1 MFFFSSRRRH
11 TRYWRDW
18 SSDVCSSDLN
28 EHSFFFQL
36 AGQVRG
42 CLVIPG
48 YYHTFIDKISGN
60 GTHANATCSYEI
72 YSFNVFYFHFDWVAN
87 LMTLSAMMSAESLYP
102 NLRMLSLRFCN
113 LLSSLTIVKA

>member
-1 MFFFSSRRRH
+1 MKAIQYIFILFFFLMIRRPPRS
-11 TRYWRDW
+11 TLFPYTTLFR
-18 SSDVCSSDLN
+18 S
-28 EHSFFFQL
+28 
-36 AGQVRG
+36 
-42 CLVIPG
+42 
-48 YYHTFIDKISGN
+48 FIDKISGN